1 MSDSRLAL
9 VIGLFVVPAVLLWLG
24 HRLRRQTP
32 ARRRI
37 FWGAT
42 VGYGLGMVATL
53 IAIHYPPVRWAGAD
67 WRTAVVHWGML
78 VGAVLGGA
86 AGRLMLRRPLKAAGN
101 SRRRTT

>member
-9 VIGLFVVPAVLLWLG
+9 VMGLFVVPAVLLWLG

-42 VGYGLGMVATL
+42 LGYLLGMLLVL
-53 IAIHYPPVRWAGAD
+53 VAIHYPPVLWAGAD

-78 VGAVLGGA
+78 LGAVVGAGVGGV
-86 AGRLMLRRPLKAAGN
+86 M
-101 SRRRTT
+101 RRRLA